1 VLERA
6 LAAEMTGHLGHETHD
21 PAVRGSGSSRN
32 CITPKTALTDV
43 GAVDLAVPRNRTGLL
58 ANHRGAVMGG
68 REAAAK
74 RGRRGEPAD
83 V

>member
-1 VLERA
+1 MLERA

-43 GAVDLAVPRNRTGLL
+43 GAVDLAVPPRP
-58 ANHRGAVMGG
+58 
-68 REAAAK
+68 
-74 RGRRGEPAD
+74 RRDCLRITVER
-83 V
+83 